1 MGRNAGVSENQ
12 LRTLVDFEASPH
24 FSETEKLVLLLTV
37 ELTRTPASV
46 PDELYAALRIRFSE
60 AALVELNAAICWENY
75 RARFNRTF
83 EVEPEGFSQGQ
94 YCPLPERSGLAQ
106 SVL

>member
-1 MGRNAGVSENQ
+1 MGRKAGVNEDQ
-12 LRTLVDFEASPH
+12 LRTLADFEASPH
-24 FSETEKLVLLLTV
+24 FDETEKLVLRLTV

-46 PDELYAALRIRFSE
+46 ADELYTALRLQFSE

-94 YCPLPERSGLAQ
+94 YCPLPEPRDLAQ

>member
-1 MGRNAGVSENQ
+1 MGRKAGVNENQ
-12 LRTLVDFEASPH
+12 LRTLSDFEASPH
-24 FSETEKLVLLLTV
+24 FSETEKLVLRLTV
-37 ELTRTPASV
+37 ELTRTPAAV
-46 PDELYAALRIRFSE
+46 PEELYAALRFRFSE
-60 AALVELNAAICWENY
+60 AALVELNAAICRENY

-83 EVEPEGFSQGQ
+83 EAEPEGFSQGQ